1 MATNTNLNYKYD
13 EYRKKIDAVDFY
25 VRYFSDFDID
35 QFELAK
41 DAYYGSG
48 GFYTGEYL
56 EKAPREDEKKYAY
69 RVANKKYSN
78 FVRPTVNGLIDPVL
92 YRDPIRTSPSQDE
105 YFTAF
110 EDAPT
115 LSTHTTLTQFVHQ
128 SGVNGFLYGGI
139 FTACDNFPSEMIPS
153 DKATALEK
161 RVFPYVYNITPQE
174 VSYYSFDRFGRL
186 RYLSYC
192 VEEGAE
198 QNTYRVYRL
207 ADEQDLELG
216 YTGEIG
222 DAITYTTIDGEPR
235 NPNTVVQA
243 YSMPYFMQISPQ
255 FDKRIFPV
263 SVIQP
268 LADASRNIFQINSLI
283 HYQHTQLTFPILT
296 YNGQKSEEM
305 TLSEDSVLFYDE
317 GTNRPDYIAP
327 PRDTLEALYKD
338 RENTKYEVYEMTHQ
352 AVNTVSA
359 QASGEAR
366 KQADK
371 QRQEV
376 LSFVEKRLIEYE
388 KWILDAF
395 FWYLDDESDVNIV
408 YQSNLDGADFLLDIE
423 ELGDLI
429 ERVGISEEAKT
440 RLTIKLL
447 RKKFVELTDEEFKS
461 QIARFEE
468 NGRTFGD
475 EPLEDEDSPEDELE
489 QRRREA

>member
-1 MATNTNLNYKYD
+1 MATNTNVLTKYD
-13 EYRKKIDAVDFY
+13 EQRKKIDAVDFY
-25 VRYFSDFDID
+25 VRYFSNFDLE

-48 GFYTGEYL
+48 GFYDGTYL
-56 EKAPREDEKKYAY
+56 EKAPREDDKKYSY

-92 YRDPIRTSPSQDE
+92 YRDPIRTSPTQEE
-105 YFTAF
+105 YFNHF
-110 EDAPT
+110 EKAPT
-115 LSTHTTLTQFVHQ
+115 LSTHTSLTQFVHQ

-139 FTACDNFPSEMIPS
+139 FTACDNFPPDMIPS
-153 DKATALEK
+153 DRATALE
-161 RVFPYVYNITPQE
+161 RRIFPYVYNITPQE

-192 VEEGAE
+192 VDENRDG
-198 QNTYRVYRL
+198 NVYRVYRL
-207 ADEQDLELG
+207 ADGLDVELG
-216 YTGEIG
+216 YTGDEG
-222 DAITYTTIDGEPR
+222 DAITYTTGDGEQR
-235 NPNTVVQA
+235 NPAEVVEA

-268 LADASRNIFQINSLI
+268 LADASRNIFQVNSLI

-317 GTNRPDYIAP
+317 GTNRPEYIAP

-395 FWYLDDESDVNIV
+395 YWYLDQDSDVNIV
-408 YQSNLDGADFLLDIE
+408 YQSNLEGADFLLDIE

-447 RKKFVELTDEEFKS
+447 RKKFTELTDEEFK
-461 QIARFEE
+461 QQVATPEE
-468 NGRTFGD
+468 QGRTFGG
-475 EPLEDEDSPEDELE
+475 
-489 QRRREA
+489 EAPVDD

>member
-1 MATNTNLNYKYD
+1 MADLYNNVLTKYD
-13 EYRKKIDAVDFY
+13 EQRKKIDAVDFY
-25 VRYFSDFDID
+25 VRFFSGFDLA

-41 DAYYGSG
+41 DSYYGSG
-48 GFYTGEYL
+48 GFYDGSYL
-56 EKAPREDEKKYAY
+56 EQAPREDQKKYQY
-69 RVANKKYSN
+69 RVNNKKYSN
-78 FVRPTVNGLIDPVL
+78 FVRPTVNGLVDPVL
-92 YRDPIRTSPSQDE
+92 YRDPIRTSPSENE
-105 YFTAF
+105 YYTSF
-110 EDAPT
+110 EGSPT
-115 LSTHTTLTQFVHQ
+115 LSAHTSLTQFVHQ
-128 SGVNGFLYGGI
+128 SAVSGFLYGGV

-153 DKATALEK
+153 DKASALE
-161 RVFPYVYNITPQE
+161 RRIYPYVYNITPQE
-174 VSYYSFDRFGRL
+174 VHYYSFDRFGRL

-192 VEEGAE
+192 VEEGDE
-198 QNTYRVYRL
+198 NTYRVYRL
-207 ADEQDLELG
+207 ADELDLEQG
-216 YTGEIG
+216 YGGAIG
-222 DAITYTTIDGEPR
+222 DAITYTTGEGEDR
-235 NPNTVVQA
+235 NPATVVEA

-255 FDKRIFPV
+255 FDKRIFPI
-263 SVIQP
+263 SVVQP

-317 GTNRPDYIAP
+317 GTQRPDYIAP

-388 KWILDAF
+388 NWIIKAF
-395 FWYLDDESDVNIV
+395 FWYLDEEPDVNVV

-429 ERVGISEEAKT
+429 ERVGISEETKT
-440 RLTIKLL
+440 RLTTKLL
-447 RKKFVELTDEEFKS
+447 RKKFSELTDEEFKE
-461 QIARFEE
+461 QVAVFEE
-468 NGRTFGD
+468 NARTFGG
-475 EPLEDEDSPEDELE
+475 EPPEDLEDEG
-489 QRRREA
+489 